1 MAKKMMRDKQFK
13 TYLSYYL
20 QPLFFVL
27 VVLDLP

>member
-13 TYLSYYL
+13 TYLSNYL

-27 VVLDLP
+27 VVFDLP